1 MNKVEDLIPGTQ
13 WIRPEE
19 PNYVLTITEVYP
31 SRVKGTNPDG
41 DKFRCSLGVFL
52 REFEPYISE
61 RS

>member
-31 SRVKGTNPDG
+31 SRVKGTTPDV

-52 REFEPYISE
+52 REFKPYISY
-61 RS
+61 